1 MAKFFGEK
9 LSENMRRT
17 PEGYLICLGAVI
29 GRTGWQKYF
38 GRELP
43 QNELDE
49 LGIKVAEDEEI
60 KILRDST
67 EVFKQRSMNSFEG
80 KTFCYHHPSSLLDI
94 DTVNDHS
101 DGHIQNVRP
110 GDDPLDD
117 GNMPLLADIVV
128 TDKDAIYAIEELGLR
143 ELSGGYNYHLKLV
156 NGTLMQVDI
165 LGNHVA
171 LVENGRAGS
180 AAKIQDSIPTEKRGF
195 DMAKMSVKVLKALG
209 LQHVAKTATPEEF
222 ATALDAAADERSEA
236 ADAAHGEGC
245 ECKTCKPKA
254 ADATGKDAERE
265 RYHKALDRMLDSKAA
280 KDAEAAAAE
289 DADME
294 ELTGLL
300 SGGAG
305 AIRSKKTDGLD
316 SVGADEREEEAP
328 EGEDEGE
335 EEAPEGEDEGEEEE
349 GGEGEDEAVQS
360 NASPEIPAD
369 KRSKTAVPSATDSAY
384 REGQLAILK
393 IMKPIVAKSGDKKA
407 VAAMDAAM
415 KRLTTRSQSGGSS
428 YRAVA
433 AAAGKR
439 NAAAMDSLD
448 THEKAVKDANAMYAE
463 MRGKNTVKK

>member
-1 MAKFFGEK
+1 
-9 LSENMRRT
+9 
-17 PEGYLICLGAVI
+17 
-29 GRTGWQKYF
+29 
-38 GRELP
+38 
-43 QNELDE
+43 
-49 LGIKVAEDEEI
+49 
-60 KILRDST
+60 
-67 EVFKQRSMNSFEG
+67 
-80 KTFCYHHPSSLLDI
+80 
-94 DTVNDHS
+94 
-101 DGHIQNVRP
+101 
-110 GDDPLDD
+110 
-117 GNMPLLADIVV
+117 
-128 TDKDAIYAIEELGLR
+128 
-143 ELSGGYNYHLKLV
+143 
-156 NGTLMQVDI
+156 
-165 LGNHVA
+165 
-171 LVENGRAGS
+171 
-180 AAKIQDSIPTEKRGF
+180 
-195 DMAKMSVKVLKALG
+195 
-209 LQHVAKTATPEEF
+209 
-222 ATALDAAADERSEA
+222 
-236 ADAAHGEGC
+236 
-245 ECKTCKPKA
+245 
-254 ADATGKDAERE
+254 
-265 RYHKALDRMLDSKAA
+265 
-280 KDAEAAAAE
+280 
-289 DADME
+289 ME

-335 EEAPEGEDEGEEEE
+335 EETPEGEDEGEEEEEE